1 MIKSALADPQR
12 YDLDST
18 KLRQLDKLVN
28 RIDGKIFNGVIFRV
42 SLTSISHTT
51 KSIIIIFYELV

>member
-28 RIDGKIFNGVIFRV
+28 RIDGKVFNGVIFHV
-42 SLTSISHTT
+42 SWMTSIMLRNLL
-51 KSIIIIFYELV
+51 K